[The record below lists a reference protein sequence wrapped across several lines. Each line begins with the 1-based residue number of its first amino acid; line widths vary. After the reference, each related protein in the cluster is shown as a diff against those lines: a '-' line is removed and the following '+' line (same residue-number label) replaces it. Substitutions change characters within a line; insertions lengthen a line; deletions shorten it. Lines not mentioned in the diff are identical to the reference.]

1 GARRV
6 VADAIVLHED
16 RCFDPD
22 PAIRR
27 VARTL
32 YDETRRLP
40 IIAPHGHV
48 DPRMLA
54 GNEPFAEPAALIVQP
69 DHYIL
74 RLLYARGAPLVDYAE
89 FVHALEDRRA
99 FFKRM
104 GSTATDHAVLEPHT
118 TWLPPDEA
126 EVLFQQARQG
136 EATRAD
142 ERRFEAHLL
151 LEMAR
156 MSLDD
161 GLVMQLHPGAFRN
174 HNQMLFER
182 FGPDR
187 GGDIPVATE
196 FTRSLRPLLTAYGN
210 DP

>member
-1 GARRV
+1 PGRPRVGFARV
-6 VADAIVLHED
+6 V
-16 RCFDPD
+16 
-22 PAIRR
+22 
-27 VARTL
+27 
-32 YDETRRLP
+32 
-40 IIAPHGHV
+40 HG
-48 DPRMLA
+48 
-54 GNEPFAEPAALIVQP
+54 
-69 DHYIL
+69 
-74 RLLYARGAPLVDYAE
+74 
-89 FVHALEDRRA
+89 LEDRRA

-104 GSTATDHAVLEPHT
+104 GATATDHAVLEPHT

-161 GLVMQLHPGAFRN
+161 GLVMQLLPGAFRN
-174 HNQMLFER
+174 HNQLLFER

-196 FTRSLRPLLTAYGN
+196 FTRNLHALLNLFGN
-210 DP
+210 DARFTVVLFTLDESTYSRELAPLAGHYPAVRLGAPWWFHDSVAGTTRFREWTTETAGIYKTAGFNDDTRA